1 MYGLFL
7 YLQNCWRKIFV
18 KISIKSY
25 IFVIGYVK
33 YLPMVSDNTG
43 IALFNSEI
51 HFYSK
56 RL

>member
-1 MYGLFL
+1 MDYFCICKTVGE
-7 YLQNCWRKIFV
+7 KIFV